1 MTCFRFLAIIDLQ
14 NRFNTKAKIT
24 RIRLN
29 NMKKPRSIPIICWTN
44 IIINYLIVLGLT
56 LIVLA
61 LGDSFIQSSALLFM
75 PYLNFVVIFFLNKNI
90 LRGRH
95 WARDI
100 FIAWLLAVDVL
111 VYVLFENIPIT
122 MGHVLLLIVN
132 LICLFHPSANVFFH
146 SKNTE

>member
-1 MTCFRFLAIIDLQ
+1 MTCFRFLARIDLQ
-14 NRFNTKAKIT
+14 NRFNIKAKIT

-75 PYLNFVVIFFLNKNI
+75 PYLNFVDI

-122 MGHVLLLIVN
+122 MCHVLLLIVN

-146 SKNTE
+146 EKNTE